1 MTLSRLSLANYSKFY
16 LKGVVTYAAW
26 KTPLAGLEYYP
37 NALPSTDILSSETKG
52 QWRDTAL
59 LLMNN
64 RNDRIIDNFSN
75 ETDPQFKVTFNRQSA
90 VAFGGFYPEEPARS
104 LTETLELTFRDFETL
119 LFIPKLYCSRSIFS
133 SNINSLYK

>member
-64 RNDRIIDNFSN
+64 RNDRIIDNFSY
-75 ETDPQFKVTFNRQSA
+75 ETDPQFQVTFNRQSA
-90 VAFGGFYPEEPARS
+90 VAFARFYPEEPARYALS
-104 LTETLELTFRDFETL
+104 YRNLRVDILGL
-119 LFIPKLYCSRSIFS
+119 
-133 SNINSLYK
+133 